1 VAKFALAAGLVAWL
15 CTGRLDLG
23 RLASA
28 PLSLDLALLFV
39 LVLSSML
46 LPAVRWWWLLKVQQ
60 IDASLW
66 QAVKLT
72 WIGYATALFLPG
84 AASGDLAKGCLIVRE
99 QPTARLRSLSTVI
112 VDRVVG
118 VYSLLMLGCLS
129 AGWFMLTTPVGSPL
143 RSISAVMIW
152 LLVGVTLAMAV
163 ALLGPW
169 RHLLTHFTPVSWLEA
184 WGESYRLYRQSGPA
198 LLGCL
203 VLSLVSSAL
212 TAASLA
218 SADHALGGDV
228 SWSSSLLVGPLV
240 VLANCL
246 PITPGGVGVA
256 EAAASGLF
264 VQAGSADGADMML
277 TLRLAMATLSLPAL
291 LILIG
296 RRRSRINAPPQ
307 PATDATAT
315 ATPRAPSRAA

>member
-1 VAKFALAAGLVAWL
+1 
-15 CTGRLDLG
+15 
-23 RLASA
+23 
-28 PLSLDLALLFV
+28 
-39 LVLSSML
+39 ML
-46 LPAVRWWWLLKVQQ
+46 LPAVRWWWLLRVQQ

-112 VDRVVG
+112 VDRVIG
-118 VYSLLMLGCLS
+118 VYSLLLLGCLS
-129 AGWFMLTTPVGSPL
+129 AIWCLLASPVDSPL
-143 RSISAVMIW
+143 RSVSAVMIG
-152 LLVGVTLAMAV
+152 LLAGVTLAMAV
-163 ALLGPW
+163 VLLGPW
-169 RHLLTHFTPVSWLEA
+169 RRLLMRFTPSSWLEA
-184 WGESYRLYRQSGPA
+184 GGESYQLYRQSGPA
-198 LLGCL
+198 LVGCL
-203 VLSLVSSAL
+203 LLSLVSSAL

-218 SADHALGGDV
+218 SADHALGGGV
-228 SWSSSLLVGPLV
+228 SWASSLLVGPLV

-277 TLRLAMATLSLPAL
+277 TLRLVMATLSLPAL
-291 LILIG
+291 LTLIG
-296 RRRSRINAPPQ
+296 RPGRRITAPPQ
-307 PATDATAT
+307 PEADAIEA
-315 ATPRAPSRAA
+315 AAPRTTSRAA